1 MSRPFRIGLTGG
13 IGMGKSMTAKMFA
26 DAGVAVWDADAA
38 VHRLYAKNGAAVP
51 EIAALRP
58 EAVEGGTVSR
68 PALRA
73 WIAEDASAL
82 AQIEA
87 LVHPLVQ
94 QDRADFAE
102 TTDAIIVLF
111 DIPLLFETG
120 ADQEM
125 DLTVTV
131 SCSPEEQRRRVLE
144 RGSMDEQTLERI
156 LKAQMPDAE
165 KQAQAD
171 RVIITDTVENARAQV
186 EAVLAEVR
194 RTIDA

>member
-1 MSRPFRIGLTGG
+1 
-13 IGMGKSMTAKMFA
+13 MGKSMTAKMFA